1 MTLSEL
7 IAHVQTKKG
16 ELNLLRDELENK
28 QLAHTET
35 QSEYEDHI
43 KARWLLSEAQIR
55 TQTRFKE
62 AVESLVSLALRS
74 VYPRNFKFILDFS
87 RVRNKLEC
95 TPSLQEGDVIY
106 NDIRDCQ
113 GGGLVDVVSLAMRII
128 LWKLKT
134 PHSRNVLLF
143 DEPFRF
149 LGDLTSKAGEMLK
162 AISKNL
168 KIQIVMITHSDE
180 LAEMADRSFH
190 VQYINGISVVKERGA
205 PEPEKK
211 PLIPIRRKK

>member
-7 IAHVQTKKG
+7 QTYVVSKKG
-16 ELNLLRDELENK
+16 EFSLLQK
-28 QLAHTET
+28 QLEEKKGEVGNTQEEWENHT
-35 QSEYEDHI
+35 

-74 VYPRNFKFILDFS
+74 VYDRPFSFILDFS

-113 GGGLVDVVSLAMRII
+113 GGGLVDIIALAFRLV
-128 LWKLKT
+128 LWHLKK
-134 PHSRNVLLF
+134 PHSRNTILL
-143 DEPFRF
+143 DEPLRF
-149 LGDLTSKAGEMLK
+149 LGSLTEKAGEMLRE
-162 AISKNL
+162 ISHRL
-168 KIQIVMITHSDE
+168 GIQIVMVSHSEE
-180 LAEMADRSFH
+180 LIDMADRSFNVTH
-190 VQYINGISVVKERGA
+190 NGTFSTVKQIGIKDKINE
-205 PEPEKK
+205 
-211 PLIPIRRKK
+211 